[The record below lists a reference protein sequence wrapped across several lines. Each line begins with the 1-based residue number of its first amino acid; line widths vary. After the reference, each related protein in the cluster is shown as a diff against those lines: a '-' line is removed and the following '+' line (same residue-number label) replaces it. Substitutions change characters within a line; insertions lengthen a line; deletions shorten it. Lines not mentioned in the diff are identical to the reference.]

1 MLYHGKAEA
10 GDVFYCKLW
19 DHHGCNVEHVIWGN
33 KREGG
38 KPVGGDALVRM
49 RLTEAFDFGN
59 GDEWLGWD
67 LH

>member
-1 MLYHGKAEA
+1 M
-10 GDVFYCKLW
+10 
-19 DHHGCNVEHVIWGN
+19 EHVIWGN